1 MAVKKT
7 KTKAWFTIISPEI
20 FGAIE
25 LGKTMA
31 GDPQF
36 IKGRTVIISAV
47 DVTNNFS
54 KYYLKF
60 KLRINELN
68 GEKAYTVFDGS
79 ECMRD
84 YISRMIL
91 RHIRRIDTIQDLKT
105 QDGVPIRVK
114 GIAVVSRKMKSS
126 IVKIIRKRI
135 QELVKEIVE
144 SSKLEEF
151 VEGLVNDQIK
161 INILDDIRKIYPV
174 RNFEFRKTEVI
185 R

>member
-7 KTKAWFTIISPEI
+7 KSKAWYTIISPEI
-20 FGAIE
+20 FGAKEI
-25 LGKTMA
+25 GKTTA
-31 GDPQF
+31 SDPQYL
-36 IKGRTVIISAV
+36 KGRIIEVSSI

-60 KLRINELN
+60 KFRVNELN

-84 YISRMIL
+84 YISRMVV
-91 RHIRRIDTIQDLKT
+91 RYIRRIDTIQDLKT
-105 QDGVPIRVK
+105 KDGVPIRVK
-114 GIAVVSRKMKSS
+114 SLAIVSKKMNSS
-126 IVKIIRKRI
+126 IVKVIRKRI
-135 QELVKEIVE
+135 QGLVKQIVE
-144 SSKLEEF
+144 EQKLEDF
-151 VEGLVNDQIK
+151 LGGVIDDKAKILV
-161 INILDDIRKIYPV
+161 LDDIRKIYPV